1 VRVSSWRSLFT
12 RIIFLCLR
20 SWSFE
25 QYDLMEAQAGQTSGD
40 MANNAGKQRFLKFIS
55 EAAGASDKRR
65 KTFWNEMLAEHK
77 GGQPFEIEY
86 DGVTI
91 QIQMLADGVVTCA
104 MTCCKPRFGET
115 PTTRSE
121 FSAKKHCMMH
131 GKQQPESVP
140 KGASAQT
147 GSLKLKQA
155 TFFQPAPAA
164 HALLPLPVSH
174 LPCRGAPKLP
184 PHQATTPHMCLS
196 TKNPLTPPR
205 VDTIVCRPYCPLIYS
220 PRPLFNP
227 LRPPVGHGSS
237 RSS

>member
-1 VRVSSWRSLFT
+1 MRVSSWRSLFT

-140 KGASAQT
+140 KGEGGIRADGVAQAQAGDILSARPRCARPSAAASFSSALPRSPQT
-147 GSLKLKQA
+147 AATPSHNTTHVFIHKKPAHTTQSRHHSL
-155 TFFQPAPAA
+155 
-164 HALLPLPVSH
+164 
-174 LPCRGAPKLP
+174 
-184 PHQATTPHMCLS
+184 
-196 TKNPLTPPR
+196 
-205 VDTIVCRPYCPLIYS
+205 
-220 PRPLFNP
+220 
-227 LRPPVGHGSS
+227 
-237 RSS
+237 